1 MSLNPLSLFR
11 AMPGSIAQGM
21 IWGVMALGVYITFRL
36 LDFADLTVDGSI
48 ATGAAVSVMLI
59 RAGVS
64 PIATL
69 PIAFLA
75 GALAGMV
82 TGLLNTALGIP
93 GILASILTQISLY
106 SINLNI
112 MGKANQPVSVDNY
125 PLVVSLRYV
134 TDGSVSRLL
143 FFLGMIVF
151 LLALIAVM
159 YWYFGTEQGHAIR
172 ATGCNSNMA
181 RAQGINTNFIKVLAL
196 MISNGLVGLCGALY
210 GQFQGAS
217 DVNMGRGAIVIG
229 LAAVIIGEVLFGK
242 FASKRKLA
250 FAFTL
255 ASVILGAVIYYM
267 VYQFVLWLKMP
278 SEDMKL
284 FSAIVVAIFLAIPYL
299 KEKRTL
305 SERSV
310 KIMAYALEIQDIH
323 KVFNRGTINEK
334 VALNGVNLNLNPG
347 DFVTIIGGNG
357 AGKSTTLNA
366 IAGVWPIDS
375 GKIIIDG
382 TDITSLPEHKR
393 AKYLGRVFQ
402 DPMTGT
408 AATMDIEENMAI
420 ALRRG
425 EKRTLRWGVSREDR
439 ELFREKLQTL
449 GLGLEDRMTSKVG
462 LLSGGQR
469 QAITL
474 LMAALKQ
481 PKLLLLDEHT
491 AALDPK
497 TAAKVLEISDKI
509 IAENQLTA
517 MMVTHNMKD
526 AIVHGNRLI
535 MMHEGKVIYDVA
547 GEEKKNLQVKDLLAK
562 FEEVS
567 GGEFANDRMMLA

>member
-210 GQFQGAS
+210 GPFQGAS

-305 SERSV
+305 R
-310 KIMAYALEIQDIH
+310 K
-323 KVFNRGTINEK
+323 
-334 VALNGVNLNLNPG
+334 
-347 DFVTIIGGNG
+347 G
-357 AGKSTTLNA
+357 A
-366 IAGVWPIDS
+366 
-375 GKIIIDG
+375 
-382 TDITSLPEHKR
+382 
-393 AKYLGRVFQ
+393 
-402 DPMTGT
+402 
-408 AATMDIEENMAI
+408 
-420 ALRRG
+420 
-425 EKRTLRWGVSREDR
+425 
-439 ELFREKLQTL
+439 
-449 GLGLEDRMTSKVG
+449 SK
-462 LLSGGQR
+462 
-469 QAITL
+469 
-474 LMAALKQ
+474 
-481 PKLLLLDEHT
+481 
-491 AALDPK
+491 
-497 TAAKVLEISDKI
+497 
-509 IAENQLTA
+509 
-517 MMVTHNMKD
+517 
-526 AIVHGNRLI
+526 
-535 MMHEGKVIYDVA
+535 
-547 GEEKKNLQVKDLLAK
+547 
-562 FEEVS
+562 
-567 GGEFANDRMMLA
+567 

>member
-196 MISNGLVGLCGALY
+196 MISNGLVGLCGALD

-305 SERSV
+305 R
-310 KIMAYALEIQDIH
+310 K
-323 KVFNRGTINEK
+323 
-334 VALNGVNLNLNPG
+334 
-347 DFVTIIGGNG
+347 G
-357 AGKSTTLNA
+357 A
-366 IAGVWPIDS
+366 
-375 GKIIIDG
+375 
-382 TDITSLPEHKR
+382 
-393 AKYLGRVFQ
+393 
-402 DPMTGT
+402 
-408 AATMDIEENMAI
+408 
-420 ALRRG
+420 
-425 EKRTLRWGVSREDR
+425 
-439 ELFREKLQTL
+439 
-449 GLGLEDRMTSKVG
+449 SK
-462 LLSGGQR
+462 
-469 QAITL
+469 
-474 LMAALKQ
+474 
-481 PKLLLLDEHT
+481 
-491 AALDPK
+491 
-497 TAAKVLEISDKI
+497 
-509 IAENQLTA
+509 
-517 MMVTHNMKD
+517 
-526 AIVHGNRLI
+526 
-535 MMHEGKVIYDVA
+535 
-547 GEEKKNLQVKDLLAK
+547 
-562 FEEVS
+562 
-567 GGEFANDRMMLA
+567 